1 MPARDM
7 PSMTLTTF
15 MAPVSGT
22 LLLVM
27 SRLTFTVMSSA
38 SRNAMQHRRPDVRP
52 LVITRSTYAGAGA
65 HVGHWYVIR
74 LICGLY

>member
-1 MPARDM
+1 
-7 PSMTLTTF
+7 
-15 MAPVSGT
+15 
-22 LLLVM
+22 VM